1 MTDQTAFNENPNVL
15 EYVLPKSVL
24 VDKKRYALEY
34 TELRDP
40 FNGSTVYVY
49 RYISKTNKGYDTAC
63 PKEVGPLVSVDKS
76 RQQALYKMKE
86 LAYRYEIALKKGK
99 GLL

>member
-49 RYISKTNKGYDTAC
+49 RYVNRTSKGCEPAWT
-63 PKEVGPLVSVDKS
+63 KEVGLLTSVDKN